1 MSAPDP
7 NFMDVRRQ
15 DKADSIK
22 KIKETKGNVNDPIGF
37 IYAAIKNIIKV
48 TIWVTVGAN
57 ILFLAH
63 NYQPVDPSI
72 YRKDIPYSLYKSN
85 FLAGWFGKTMIS
97 TWSTYR
103 SLTQKMIF
111 NPIGD
116 AVDDD
121 ASDIKKSAV
130 IVLSPIF
137 VVLGIFIIP
146 FIGFVTTIYGAF
158 RKGSED
164 CQQTWGGIIVGLIM
178 LMLGF
183 LFMIAGN
190 IGLLQLIYFLSL
202 TVIYPLLQEGGR
214 DFLFKTLSHYK
225 NLVAMLYGFTLVYL
239 SVKYLNK
246 FVAVGMLLTLILTS
260 IMSYKNEI

>member
-1 MSAPDP
+1 MDD
-7 NFMDVRRQ
+7 FMDVRKQ
-15 DKADSIK
+15 DKADSIQR
-22 KIKETKGNVNDPIGF
+22 IKETKGNVNDILGF

-48 TIWVTVGAN
+48 AIWVTIGTN

-63 NYQPVDPSI
+63 NYEPINPLV

-85 FLAGWFGKTMIS
+85 FLAAWFGKTMIS

-121 ASDIKKSAV
+121 SGDIKKSAV
-130 IVLSPIF
+130 ILLSPFI
-137 VVLGIFIIP
+137 VLLGIFLVP

-164 CQQTWGGIIVGLIM
+164 CQQSWGGIIVGLIM
-178 LMLGF
+178 LIFGF

-202 TVIYPLLQEGGR
+202 TVIYPLLQESGR
-214 DFLFKTLSHYK
+214 HFLFKTLSNYK
-225 NLVAMLYGFTLVYL
+225 NLVAMFYGLTLVYL

-246 FVAVGMLLTLILTS
+246 FVASGMLLSLVITS
-260 IMSYKNEI
+260 IMSYKHEI

>member
-1 MSAPDP
+1 MDD
-7 NFMDVRRQ
+7 FMNVRKQ
-15 DKADSIK
+15 DKADNAK
-22 KIKETKGNVNDPIGF
+22 RVKESKGNVNDIAGF

-48 TIWVTVGAN
+48 AIWVTIGTN

-85 FLAGWFGKTMIS
+85 FLAAWFGKTMIT

-121 ASDIKKSAV
+121 ASDIKKTLV
-130 IVLSPIF
+130 ILLSPII
-137 VVLGIFIIP
+137 VIIGIFAVS
-146 FIGFVTTIYGAF
+146 FVGFVTTIYGAF
-158 RKGSED
+158 RKGDEE
-164 CQQTWGGIIVGLIM
+164 CQQTWVGIIVGLIM
-178 LMLGF
+178 LIFGI
-183 LFMIAGN
+183 LFMIAGYV
-190 IGLLQLIYFLSL
+190 GTFQSIYFISL
-202 TVIYPLLQEGGR
+202 TIIYPLLQEGGR
-214 DFLFKTLSHYK
+214 NFLFKTLSNYK
-225 NLVAMLYGFTLVYL
+225 NIVALFYGLTLVYL

-246 FVAVGMLLTLILTS
+246 FIAIGMFITLVLTG
-260 IMSYKNEI
+260 IMSYKNEV

>member
-1 MSAPDP
+1 MAD
-7 NFMDVRRQ
+7 FMDVRKQ
-15 DKADSIK
+15 DKADDIQ
-22 KIKETKGNVNDPIGF
+22 KIKRPKGFSIEF
-37 IYAAIKNIIKV
+37 LFAAIKNIIKV

-63 NYQPVDPSI
+63 NYQPIDPSI

-103 SLTQKMIF
+103 SLTQNIIF

-121 ASDIKKSAV
+121 ASDLKKGLV
-130 IVLSPIF
+130 IVLGPLLVI
-137 VVLGIFIIP
+137 LGIFIIP
-146 FIGFVTTIYGAF
+146 FIRFVTTIYGAF

-164 CQQTWGGIIVGLIM
+164 CQQTWGGIIVGLII
-178 LMLGF
+178 LMFGF

-190 IGLLQLIYFLSL
+190 VGLLQLIYFLSL

-214 DFLFKTLSHYK
+214 NFLFKTLSNYK
-225 NLVAMLYGFTLVYL
+225 NLVAMLYGATLIGL
-239 SVKYLNK
+239 AIKYLNK
-246 FVAVGMLLTLILTS
+246 FVAVGMTVTLIACS
-260 IMSYKNEI
+260 IMSYKSEI

>member
-1 MSAPDP
+1 MDD
-7 NFMDVRRQ
+7 FMDVRKQ
-15 DKADSIK
+15 DKADSIQR
-22 KIKETKGNVNDPIGF
+22 IKETKGNVNDILGF

-48 TIWVTVGAN
+48 AIWVTIGTN

-63 NYQPVDPSI
+63 NYEPINPLV

-85 FLAGWFGKTMIS
+85 FLAAWFGKTMIS

-121 ASDIKKSAV
+121 SGDIKKSAV
-130 IVLSPIF
+130 ILLSPFI
-137 VVLGIFIIP
+137 VLLGIFLVP

-178 LMLGF
+178 LIFGF

-202 TVIYPLLQEGGR
+202 TVIYPLLQESGR
-214 DFLFKTLSHYK
+214 HFLFKTLSNYK
-225 NLVAMLYGFTLVYL
+225 NLVAMFYGLTLVYL

-246 FVAVGMLLTLILTS
+246 FVASGMLLSLVITS
-260 IMSYKNEI
+260 IMSYKHEI

>member
-1 MSAPDP
+1 MDD
-7 NFMDVRRQ
+7 FMDVRKQ
-15 DKADSIK
+15 DKADSIQR
-22 KIKETKGNVNDPIGF
+22 IKETKGNVNDILGF

-48 TIWVTVGAN
+48 AIWVTIGTN

-63 NYQPVDPSI
+63 NYEPINPLV

-85 FLAGWFGKTMIS
+85 FLAAWFGKTMIS

-121 ASDIKKSAV
+121 SGDIKKSAV
-130 IVLSPIF
+130 ILLSPFI
-137 VVLGIFIIP
+137 VLLGIFLVP

-178 LMLGF
+178 LIFGF

-202 TVIYPLLQEGGR
+202 TVIYPLLQESGR
-214 DFLFKTLSHYK
+214 HFLFKTLSNYK
-225 NLVAMLYGFTLVYL
+225 NLVAMFYGLTLVYL

-246 FVAVGMLLTLILTS
+246 FVASGMLLSLVITG
-260 IMSYKNEI
+260 IMSYKDEI